1 MRMARFVVAGI
12 CGLSIAACQLVQ
24 DLQTDEA
31 TLVRQVLA
39 DSCIVG
45 KLQSGSS
52 GGGSM
57 AGSSLQTERIRVG
70 KVSKLDYYAPL
81 HSRASMKPSRM
92 LVLSIEELADGWAV
106 ADVAYEG
113 NRDNLYFNRQSG
125 EFACSTD
132 EWRAV
137 NSAPQS
143 RSFEKSPLIITS
155 APTTAR

>member
-1 MRMARFVVAGI
+1 MRMARFVAVGI
-12 CGLSIAACQLVQ
+12 CGLGIAGCQLAQ

-31 TLVRQVLA
+31 ALVRHVLA
-39 DSCIVG
+39 DGCIVG
-45 KLQSGSS
+45 KSQSGSS

-57 AGSSLQTERIRVG
+57 AGSSLQMARIRVG
-70 KVSKLDYYAPL
+70 KVSKLDYYASL

-113 NRDNLYFNRQSG
+113 KRDNLYFNRQSG

-143 RSFEKSPLIITS
+143 RSFEKSPLILVP
-155 APTTAR
+155 APKAIR